1 MFNIIRRYVKTE
13 KVPGEDS
20 NLGEGAYGVVYKAMD
35 TLTNR
40 EVAMKKIKVEQE
52 DEGRVMLLLNIT
64 NLHEMCVFVFFK
76 YNYY

>member
-1 MFNIIRRYVKTE
+1 MIMHIYFLRYVKTE
-13 KVPGEDS
+13 KVPGEDP

-52 DEGRVMLLLNIT
+52 DEGTGETFRNIDLNVQFTSSHTID
-64 NLHEMCVFVFFK
+64 L
-76 YNYY
+76 